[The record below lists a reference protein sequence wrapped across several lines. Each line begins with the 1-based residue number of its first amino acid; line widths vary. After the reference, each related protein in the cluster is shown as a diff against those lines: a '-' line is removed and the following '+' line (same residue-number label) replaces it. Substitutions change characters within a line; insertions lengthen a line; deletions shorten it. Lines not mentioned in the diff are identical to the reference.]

1 MKTVLLYDSGD
12 EDARVLHQALRAVA
26 NRAGEAY
33 SFDVSRELPASCMG
47 CFGCWT
53 KTPGLCVLPRDGGTL
68 YVEKSWDADY
78 IVTISR
84 ILWGAFSMPIKAY
97 TDRLIPTMLP
107 GFKRLN
113 GMMRHRP
120 RYDRIPVL
128 LSCGY
133 GAASPAEEKTFN
145 DFSRAQRDQGG
156 VARETGSFVIPRG
169 ASSQALSGECAKW
182 LGKELAR

>member
-1 MKTVLLYDSGD
+1 
-12 EDARVLHQALRAVA
+12 
-26 NRAGEAY
+26 
-33 SFDVSRELPASCMG
+33 
-47 CFGCWT
+47 
-53 KTPGLCVLPRDGGTL
+53 
-68 YVEKSWDADY
+68 
-78 IVTISR
+78 
-84 ILWGAFSMPIKAY
+84 
-97 TDRLIPTMLP
+97 MLP
-107 GFKRLN
+107 GFKKLN

-169 ASSQALSGECAKW
+169 ASSQALSGDCAKW